1 MLMINYTTWM
11 SESDK
16 LCHVCHSAQLVA
28 EVVEY
33 DGYISLPEMIT
44 FRGS

>member
-16 LCHVCHSAQLVA
+16 FCHVCHSAQLVA

-33 DGYISLPEMIT
+33 DGYISLPEM
-44 FRGS
+44 R